1 MIPAIDSYSYH
12 RFFGHH
18 YPELE
23 TDPGSRMTVEEL
35 IDRVAALGAKG
46 VMLESCFFPD
56 FEAARLGAVKKKLD
70 ALGLAR
76 DWAWGHPRGLASGSD
91 SQALEDLI
99 LHIDIAR
106 KLGADVMRIC
116 AGGRGTRPALWKDH
130 RDALVPMLRRAATAA
145 EERDMVLALENHID
159 LYADEVVELMEA
171 VGSPALGVCF
181 DTANNLRMFE
191 DPLEVARKLAPYT
204 KTTHAKDI
212 AAYKGD
218 PKTFAF
224 WPSVPLGQGLI
235 DIAEIVR
242 LLKAEGYD
250 GLLALEIDY
259 LHPHYDGEE
268 AALAAGVQEIS
279 RILET
284 V

>member
-23 TDPGSRMTVEEL
+23 TDPGYRMTVEEL

-46 VMLESCFFPD
+46 VMLESCFFQD
-56 FEAARLGAVKKKLD
+56 FEDTRLAAVQEKLD

-76 DWAWGHPRGLASGSD
+76 AWAWGHPRGLASGSD
-91 SQALEDLI
+91 HQALEDLI

-116 AGGRGTRPALWKDH
+116 AGGRGTRPPRWEDH
-130 RDALVPMLRRAATAA
+130 RAALVPMLRRAATAA
-145 EERDMVLALENHID
+145 EERGMVLALENHID
-159 LYADEVVELMEA
+159 LYVDEVVELMEA

-204 KTTHAKDI
+204 KTTHVKDI

-224 WPSVPLGQGLI
+224 WPSVPLGKGLI

-268 AALAAGVQEIS
+268 AALAAGLQEIS